1 MSNDL
6 EWEAEMDI
14 DELVRGKAASSRGSG
29 GPTAPLSPKAH
40 AFDWQ
45 MMKDKVLYTLEIT
58 VKGGRMSMKLDP
70 AHIGLS
76 PDVITELSQIATGG
90 YSARISKLH
99 KEAMTKLQSMQK
111 QLYQRY
117 TMFAEPFRFIVDK
130 DLPSAVAELEKIK
143 EEAERYRKAL
153 HDSYENELRG
163 FLESVAQVVGK
174 AGLDDATRDAAL
186 QYYAAQY
193 PSRDDFT
200 NQSLQL
206 IIEGPTRLNSIVD
219 QISKD
224 AELAKKEAKRLNAE
238 LEAAQ
243 REDPGEARSDIA
255 EKEKAWEAIQR
266 SQLEYGELLA
276 RAVGTAQDKATDEAY
291 ASVAD
296 IVDRCAVLEPGKLDG
311 HVQKSWEGAFN
322 RLQTLASF
330 DPRIKE
336 MVERAAKIRE
346 LFTLESPQDVIDQHM
361 GEFHEF
367 LKSMVQGARG
377 EGAQKL
383 LNCLTLDR
391 EYKEITEYLTAIEK
405 SPDPEKLQAV
415 QGKCEALSQFFRYRQ
430 KTLEK
435 GFNQAK
441 KAVRIH
447 LGLEK
452 PDEEKKPFDAEAGF

>member
-1 MSNDL
+1 
-6 EWEAEMDI
+6 MDI
-14 DELVRGKAASSRGSG
+14 EQLIQMKAAAQG
-29 GPTAPLSPKAH
+29 TAGQSTVQSPKAQ
-40 AFDWQ
+40 AFNWQ
-45 MMKDKVLYTLEIT
+45 LMKDKILYKLEVT

-76 PDVITELSQIATGG
+76 PEVITELSQIATGG

-111 QLYQRY
+111 QLYQRF
-117 TMFAEPFRFIVDK
+117 TMFAEPFRFIVDT
-130 DLPSAVAELEKIK
+130 DLPAAVAELEKIK

-174 AGLDDATRDAAL
+174 TGLDQPTSDAAL

-193 PSRDDFT
+193 PSRDEFT
-200 NQSLQL
+200 SQSLQL
-206 IIEGPTRLNSIVD
+206 VVEGPTRLNSLVD
-219 QISKD
+219 QINKD
-224 AELAKKEAKRLNAE
+224 AELAKKEAERLGAE
-238 LEAAQ
+238 LDAAQ
-243 REDPGEARSDIA
+243 KEEQLAEARSRIA

-266 SQLEYGELLA
+266 SQLEYGELLMK
-276 RAVGTAQDKATDEAY
+276 AVGSAQEKATDEAY
-291 ASVAD
+291 ARVAD
-296 IVDRCAVLEPGKLDG
+296 IVDRCGILEPGKLDG

-322 RLQTLASF
+322 RLETLASF

-336 MVERAAKIRE
+336 MVDRARKIRE
-346 LFTLESPQDVIDQHM
+346 LFSLESPQPVIDQHM
-361 GEFHEF
+361 GEFHEY
-367 LKSMVQGARG
+367 LRSMVEGARG

-383 LNCLTLDR
+383 MNCLTLDR
-391 EYKEITEYLTAIEK
+391 EYKEITEHLIALEQ
-405 SPDPEKLQAV
+405 SPDPDKLRAV

-435 GFNQAK
+435 GFDQAK

-452 PDEEKKPFDAEAGF
+452 PDEVKKPFDADVGF